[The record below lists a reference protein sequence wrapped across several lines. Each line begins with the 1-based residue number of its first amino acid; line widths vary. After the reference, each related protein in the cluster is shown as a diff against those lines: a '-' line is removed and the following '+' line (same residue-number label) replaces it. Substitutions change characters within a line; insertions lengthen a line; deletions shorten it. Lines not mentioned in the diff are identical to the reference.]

1 MKPAVGTLLIVAAIA
16 AFAWGITHGGM
27 HFSRQD
33 SVVQSGAAEGAII
46 KTNSLPL
53 APIAGAVLLV
63 AGVIVLVSSRG
74 TSGPSTNAGGP
85 TAGSRE

>member
-1 MKPAVGTLLIVAAIA
+1 MKPAVGTLLILAAIA
-16 AFAWGITHGGM
+16 SFAWGITHGGM
-27 HFSRQD
+27 RFSRQD
-33 SVVQSGAAEGAII
+33 SVVQSGSAEGAIV

-74 TSGPSTNAGGP
+74 ESDRNRGGSDP
-85 TAGSRE
+85 RA